1 MFFVKVKVWPFIDFS
16 SILCRDGVNKIK
28 TEFWCTYFHATYVC
42 LNPDVFSI
50 YIYQKS
56 RSEGSVPNSPHYTP
70 VYPCWAGGVT
80 VYLCSYFAFLQ
91 LIE

>member
-1 MFFVKVKVWPFIDFS
+1 MYIFS
-16 SILCRDGVNKIK
+16 CYI
-28 TEFWCTYFHATYVC
+28 C

-50 YIYQKS
+50 YIYKKS
-56 RSEGSVPNSPHYTP
+56 RSEGSIPNSPHYTP
-70 VYPCWAGGVT
+70 VSPGWAGGVS